1 MQCAE
6 LRRRQRAGEG
16 LPKLRGKDGLQGWIT
31 VARRDGILPKEA
43 PTRLLRHAAAQALTA
58 HENWEAGQAEHAQN
72 VLDAEDI
79 WHIPRRVQRARISEG
94 PKYRCRKTEDE
105 LGHWSFGVNGD
116 VRKTGKKKF
125 TVPGGTTVEFTRE
138 VPDNIVSLQMVG
150 TRRINGRIRWK
161 GHVQVKEA
169 LESTNCL
176 ERIVSSEEGVQL
188 VTSPEKVVEDV
199 VAFDVGI
206 VCLIASSSGATLTME
221 DVDPGGVRRKQVADA
236 KAQRDQCRGPKRRR
250 KPSRAWKAR
259 HAKFKKLRKQLREYT
274 RHCMRV
280 FVRQE
285 MEGKTGYGLEALSYG
300 PMGNSAQG
308 TEEVPGRRV
317 AQKRGLTREWREARP
332 SENAGAVESYGE
344 KNGMAGCRVNPYNS
358 SITCHRCGHTHRDNR
373 ETQAKFRCKK
383 CGHTENADVNAAK
396 VLKQRTEKRLMA
408 YFKAVAR
415 AQGKRSRHTAS
426 GRPPEGKGTRR
437 KRPGLTVRS
446 RRCPPA
452 VHSGPTAVG
461 KESSHKDV
469 TTSV

>member
-1 MQCAE
+1 MSVNNIQRPQKLETVRTFILDVRHNEETHRKLWKLARRHARAQNACNAE

-285 MEGKTGYGLEALSYG
+285 MEGENRLRTGSPELRADGQQCPGDGGSPRTARRAEEGADPRVARSAALRERRS
-300 PMGNSAQG
+300 
-308 TEEVPGRRV
+308 GRRATERRTAWPAAGSIRTTAASRATAV
-317 AQKRGLTREWREARP
+317 DTPTGTTAKPKRN
-332 SENAGAVESYGE
+332 SGAKSV
-344 KNGMAGCRVNPYNS
+344 
-358 SITCHRCGHTHRDNR
+358 D
-373 ETQAKFRCKK
+373 
-383 CGHTENADVNAAK
+383 
-396 VLKQRTEKRLMA
+396 
-408 YFKAVAR
+408 
-415 AQGKRSRHTAS
+415 
-426 GRPPEGKGTRR
+426 TRR
-437 KRPGLTVRS
+437 T
-446 RRCPPA
+446 
-452 VHSGPTAVG
+452 PT
-461 KESSHKDV
+461 
-469 TTSV
+469 